1 MTSKTGTAKQADVLT
16 DDEIKRLLSRPG
28 ISPDEL
34 LSSKL
39 IPISRNGL
47 YEALSR
53 GDIESFRIGK
63 KIIIPTAPLRR
74 KLGIDAA

>member
-1 MTSKTGTAKQADVLT
+1 MRKAQFAEQT
-16 DDEIKRLLSRPG
+16 DPAIADEIKRLLSRPG

-34 LSSKL
+34 LASKL

-74 KLGIDAA
+74 KFGIDAA